1 MRSRAKVR
9 MLTPIVRS
17 SSTISGACSPRTIGL
32 VTGTPIVLGLQAPE
46 IVLLLL
52 TMGVSILTFAL
63 ERTNVLQ
70 GAIHLLLF
78 LAYLMLIFD

>member
-1 MRSRAKVR
+1 V
-9 MLTPIVRS
+9 L
-17 SSTISGACSPRTIGL
+17 TIGL
-32 VTGTPIVLGLQAPE
+32 ITGTPIILGLEPPE

-52 TMGVSILTFAL
+52 SMGVSILTFAL
-63 ERTNVLQ
+63 ERTNILQ